1 LSFLGGYFAEKLGG
15 KWFLGIGS
23 MVTAV
28 FTLLTPV
35 AAKWGTEYLIAVRVL
50 EGLGEVSVL
59 RSFCLVTVQAPR
71 IDNNALL
78 SRPRPVSL
86 TFNLNYSTLSS
97 QSNILKR
104 L

>member
-1 LSFLGGYFAEKLGG
+1 
-15 KWFLGIGS
+15 
-23 MVTAV
+23 VTAV

-35 AAKWGTEYLIAVRVL
+35 AANWGTEYLIAVRVI

-59 RSFCLVTVQAPR
+59 RSYCLVAVQVPR

-86 TFNLNYSTLSS
+86 TFHHNNSTLSS
-97 QSNILKR
+97 KSVILKM
-104 L
+104 LLTTLMDSTLIIGPHSHP